1 MGPFLF
7 TFYELL
13 FGTMFCPSCGT
24 EYTIELKYC
33 NRCGANLSPSLAP
46 QSFQPVVVNV
56 TKPTL
61 IIGVLLLLVTL
72 GGFGGLVGGAIS
84 LAQILHGNDSFMAL
98 IMFGMLTIM
107 IVDIFLVRLLS
118 KLINAALSS
127 GAQPQIG
134 TTMQT
139 GMPAQFQ
146 NPTTTARLQ
155 GMPSVTENTTRFF
168 EPYRAPEETAVQT
181 PAEKF
186 RK

>member
-1 MGPFLF
+1 
-7 TFYELL
+7 
-13 FGTMFCPSCGT
+13 MFCPSCGT

-33 NRCGANLSPSLAP
+33 NRCGANLNPNFAP
-46 QSFQPVVVNV
+46 QAVEQVVLNV

-61 IIGVLLLLVTL
+61 IIGVVLLIVTL
-72 GGFGGLVGGAIS
+72 GGFGGLVGGAIR
-84 LAQILHGNDSFMAL
+84 LAEILHGNDSFMAIIL
-98 IMFGMLTIM
+98 FGMLTIL

-127 GAQPQIG
+127 SGQPRLV
-134 TTMQT
+134 TTMPA

-168 EPYRAPEETAVQT
+168 EPYRAPEETSVPI
-181 PAEKF
+181 PAEKSK
-186 RK
+186 R

>member
-1 MGPFLF
+1 
-7 TFYELL
+7 
-13 FGTMFCPSCGT
+13 MFCPSCGT

-33 NRCGANLSPSLAP
+33 NRCGANLTTSVAP
-46 QSFQPVVVNV
+46 QSFQPVIVNV

-84 LAQILHGNDSFMAL
+84 LAKILHGNDSFMAI
-98 IMFGMLTIM
+98 IMFGMLTIL

-118 KLINAALSS
+118 KLINSALSS

-139 GMPAQFQ
+139 AMPAQFQ

-168 EPYRAPEETAVQT
+168 EPHRAPEETAIPT

-186 RK
+186 KRS

>member
-1 MGPFLF
+1 
-7 TFYELL
+7 
-13 FGTMFCPSCGT
+13 MFCPSCGT

-33 NRCGANLSPSLAP
+33 NRCGANLNPNFAS
-46 QSFQPVVVNV
+46 QSVQPVIVNV

-61 IIGVLLLLVTL
+61 IIGVLMLLITL
-72 GGFGGLVGGAIS
+72 GGFAGLVGGTIG
-84 LAQILHGNDSFMAL
+84 LAQILHGNDTFMAI
-98 IMFGMLTIM
+98 IMFGMLTIL

-127 GAQPQIG
+127 NAQPQLG
-134 TTMQT
+134 PAMPA

-155 GMPSVTENTTRFF
+155 SMPSVTENTTRFF
-168 EPYRAPEETAVQT
+168 EPYRAPEETAVPK

-186 RK
+186 KR